1 MKKTKGTPRM
11 TEEASTQNDQEK
23 AQRPLTYKIY
33 KGMGGKQGCFQF
45 SLAPAYTSKKK
56 DEGAVFIEAAPAIG
70 KNKYD
75 WDNKIIFALSASDIG
90 TFLTGFKQ
98 GKFEIYHDPD
108 AQTERRGSRA
118 KKLSLASG
126 EQAGTYFLGLS
137 ETQGDTRKEARISLQ
152 PQEARILNNLLESA
166 LPRVLGWA

>member
-1 MKKTKGTPRM
+1 MS
-11 TEEASTQNDQEK
+11 EENSVQNDNDRVK
-23 AQRPLTYKIY
+23 RPLTYKIY
-33 KGMGGKQGCFQF
+33 KGMGGSQGCFQF
-45 SLAPAYTSKKK
+45 NLAPAYTSKKK
-56 DEGAVFIEAAPAIG
+56 DEGAVFIEAAPAVG

-75 WDNKIIFALSASDIG
+75 WDNKIIFALSANDIG
-90 TFLTGFKQ
+90 MFLSGFKQ

-126 EQAGTYFLGLS
+126 EQAGTFFLSLTEKS
-137 ETQGDTRKEARISLQ
+137 GDTRKEARISLQ

-166 LPRVLGWA
+166 LPRILGWA